1 MFWSLHTGSLYSL
14 PPAVA
19 VLGKIL
25 TSGFLLIFNFI
36 SRRDVVL
43 LDTRIDGLC
52 NGPSLKRNNEICRK
66 FDKFGELKKK
76 NPVKIGSCGSH

>member
-19 VLGKIL
+19 VLEKIL
-25 TSGFLLIFNFI
+25 TSLFLLIFNFI

-52 NGPSLKRNNEICRK
+52 NGPSLKRNNRTCRK

-76 NPVKIGSCGSH
+76 NPIEIGSCSSH